1 MKRHTLL
8 IFAALLVVAGALA
21 GCKSSGIAVTPK
33 GQVLEVNILH
43 PKDLPNAG
51 EDNLDI
57 HIGNRGVRDIHDI
70 LVEVQIPPELT
81 VTDQTNERGV
91 TVMHD
96 PSSNV
101 YSFTIG
107 NLNVAETTN
116 LRFHVRTNW
125 TATSTEATVKAT
137 AWQRDLPGES
147 NRVIQTAVIKVR
159 Q

>member
-1 MKRHTLL
+1 M
-8 IFAALLVVAGALA
+8 FAALLVVAGALA
-21 GCKSSGIAVTPK
+21 GCKSSGVAVTTK
-33 GQVLEVNILH
+33 GQVLELNILH

-57 HIGNRGVRDIHDI
+57 HISNRGVRDIHDI
-70 LVEVQIPPELT
+70 LVEVQIPPELN

-91 TVMHD
+91 TVMHNAG
-96 PSSNV
+96 SNV
-101 YSFTIG
+101 YAFTIG
-107 NLNVAETTN
+107 NLNVGETSN

-147 NRVIQTAVIKVR
+147 DRIIQTAVIKVR